1 MTPPSPSHA
10 RWAVAA
16 TFFLHGLL
24 VGAWVPHIPL
34 AKERMAAGPALFGL
48 ALLAIAAGAVCA
60 MPVAGALIN
69 KLGSARMTALTGM
82 LFCLTFFGPILAP
95 SLPLFMICGF
105 LMGAAIGS
113 MDVSMNAHGIAV
125 EKALK
130 LPTMSMFHGG
140 FSVGGMAGAFLG
152 AGLLELFGEF
162 PQAVITAVLCLTLQL
177 VAMRYYLPAEVD
189 RGLSGS
195 HFAMPTKATVAL
207 GLLCFLALMVE
218 GSILDWGAIFMREK
232 FLVDA
237 SVAALAFGFY
247 QGGMAVAR
255 LTGDWIRLKAGAVTM
270 VTVSALMAASGTA
283 VALLAPSPYIAIAA
297 FVFAG
302 LGIGNVAPVL
312 FAGGG
317 RLEPDAP
324 GRGIAAVT
332 TLGYSGFLCGPPLIG
347 FAAQLV
353 GLPIALFLTVLAA
366 LIIAA
371 SARSVKAADT
381 F

>member
-1 MTPPSPSHA
+1 MTMPAPTHA
-10 RWAVAA
+10 RRAVAA

-34 AKERMAAGPALFGL
+34 AKERMAAGPAVFGL

-82 LFCLTFFGPILAP
+82 LFCVTFFGPVLAP
-95 SLPLFMICGF
+95 SLPLFLLGGF

-162 PQAVITAVLCLTLQL
+162 PQAIITALLCFTMQL
-177 VAMRYYLPAEVD
+177 VAMRYYLPADVD

-207 GLLCFLALMVE
+207 GFLCFLALMVE

-237 SVAALAFGFY
+237 SFAALAFGFY
-247 QGGMAVAR
+247 QGGMSVAR

-283 VALLAPSPYIAIAA
+283 VALLAPSPYVAMAA

-353 GLPIALFLTVLAA
+353 GLPAALFLTVAAA

-371 SARSVKAADT
+371 GARSVKAADT